1 MLFTLLHY
9 IIILI
14 FIATQLR
21 TNVSNFFSGTEL
33 SRQLDRWLGK
43 TQSFAFGLQ
52 NSISSALAAMVK

>member
-33 SRQLDRWLGK
+33 SRQLDRWLG
-43 TQSFAFGLQ
+43 
-52 NSISSALAAMVK
+52 AADLSHGPARAIIAP